1 MKNLLIIIFSGVV
14 ILSAGC
20 KKKLN
25 IPNPNTP
32 TTENFWKT
40 ASDAQLGVN
49 TLYSTFHR
57 PGLCRNQFFIDIIR
71 SDEGYSTSPNPT
83 LINNFDRF
91 IVTDYNLWEMRSL
104 WQDCY
109 IGINR
114 ANQILDNVPNI
125 DMDETLKAQFLA
137 EAKFMRAL
145 FYYYLAEYWGNV
157 PLQLHT
163 SYPNDQ
169 PPTSPQADVWAQVQK
184 DLTEAAPALP
194 VSYDANNVGRAT
206 RGAAYGLLG
215 KTYMQEHKYQEAA
228 DALKWFFEGEGANVY
243 DLVSNYR
250 ENFIITT
257 ENNKE
262 SVFEF
267 QNALNPTDNHDD
279 DTDPNNR
286 DNLNYGTSIPPFFA
300 PRPIGFTD
308 GQARRWVVWEFLKER
323 TISGDRDPRL
333 AATFL
338 YDSTD
343 PRGPDYTLIY
353 DPDSTLHRTW
363 SSLGYSTDPNSVPN
377 THDVYFRK
385 FLNDY
390 TDEGESFHS
399 GNNYRYM
406 RFADIML
413 LYAEA
418 LNELGSTT
426 QAYQYVDRVRERAGL
441 APLSQVMPGL
451 SKEAFLAQLKHER
464 ITELTGEGHRWED
477 LGRWGDLGPQLAS
490 RDPGFANFVVGKNE
504 FLPIPQQDL
513 DINPNLQQNPKW

>member
-20 KKKLN
+20 KKKLD

-157 PLQLHT
+157 PLQLQT

-308 GQARRWVVWEFLKER
+308 GQARRWVVWEFLKEK

-343 PRGPDYTLIY
+343 PRGPE
-353 DPDSTLHRTW
+353 P
-363 SSLGYSTDPNSVPN
+363 G
-377 THDVYFRK
+377 
-385 FLNDY
+385 
-390 TDEGESFHS
+390 
-399 GNNYRYM
+399 
-406 RFADIML
+406 RFCAEQVL
-413 LYAEA
+413 LF
-418 LNELGSTT
+418 
-426 QAYQYVDRVRERAGL
+426 
-441 APLSQVMPGL
+441 APLRPSVQ
-451 SKEAFLAQLKHER
+451 
-464 ITELTGEGHRWED
+464 ELLR
-477 LGRWGDLGPQLAS
+477 
-490 RDPGFANFVVGKNE
+490 
-504 FLPIPQQDL
+504 
-513 DINPNLQQNPKW
+513 